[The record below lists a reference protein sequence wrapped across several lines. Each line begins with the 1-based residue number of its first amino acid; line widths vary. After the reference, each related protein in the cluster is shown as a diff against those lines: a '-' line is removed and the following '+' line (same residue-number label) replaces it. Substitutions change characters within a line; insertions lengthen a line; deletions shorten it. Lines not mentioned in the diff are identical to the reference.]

1 MTLIEVILLTFLVI
15 AAISVCATKH
25 LLASIILFTSYSIV
39 ISVLWILLQSP
50 DLGITEAAV
59 GTGISNLLFFVV
71 LKRIRV
77 MEHEHEGRGNGGEE

>member
-1 MTLIEVILLTFLVI
+1 MMLIEIILLTFLVV
-15 AAISVCATKH
+15 AAIAVCTTKH

-39 ISVLWILLQSP
+39 ISILWILLESP

-59 GTGISNLLFFVV
+59 GTGISNILFFVV

-77 MEHEHEGRGNGGEE
+77 MEDEHADQS

>member
-1 MTLIEVILLTFLVI
+1 MTLIEVILLTFLVV
-15 AAISVCATKH
+15 AAIAVCSTKH

-39 ISVLWILLQSP
+39 ISILWVLLESP

-59 GTGISNLLFFVV
+59 GTGVSNVLFFVV

-77 MEHEHEGRGNGGEE
+77 MEDEHADGGE

>member
-1 MTLIEVILLTFLVI
+1 MTLIEIILLTFLIV
-15 AAISVCATKH
+15 AAIAVCSTKH

-39 ISVLWILLQSP
+39 ISILWILLQSP

-59 GTGISNLLFFVV
+59 GTGISNILFFVV

-77 MEHEHEGRGNGGEE
+77 TEDEHADQGDD

>member
-1 MTLIEVILLTFLVI
+1 MTLIEVMLLSFLII
-15 AAISVCATKH
+15 AAIAVCTTKH

-39 ISVLWILLQSP
+39 ISILWILLESP

-59 GTGISNLLFFVV
+59 GTGISNILFFVV

-77 MEHEHEGRGNGGEE
+77 MEDEHADRK

>member
-1 MTLIEVILLTFLVI
+1 MTLIEVILLTFLII
-15 AAISVCATKH
+15 AAVSVCVTKH

-39 ISVLWILLQSP
+39 ISILWILLESP

-59 GTGISNLLFFVV
+59 GAGISNILFFVV

-77 MEHEHEGRGNGGEE
+77 MEDEHADQGDGEA